1 MTRWR
6 KSSHSG
12 GGGGTT
18 DCVELARLPG
28 TIGVRDSTNPTGP
41 VLEFDRRELAVL
53 FDTIKA
59 TEHDL

>member
-1 MTRWR
+1 MTVWR

-18 DCVELARLPG
+18 CVELAQLTT

-41 VLEFDRRELAVL
+41 ILKFHQHELAVL
-53 FDTIKA
+53 FDAIKA
-59 TEHDL
+59 DKHDR